1 MTSLRSQE
9 KRGQGKDSDTNNLMG
24 HPIPSVLCRPIF
36 SHRVL
41 MRGSDPLSVPAKH
54 LPKPKLHSPKYRVTE
69 LLWKVL
75 LSGSNPL
82 LHSGVYMFSYAA
94 QSLDSGGWSRW
105 RKSTHTG
112 PSPRLHHDLW
122 TTISDFKP
130 VNISL
135 IPLQKRSLSV
145 PVLGK
150 MEAWSQ
156 DPQKN
161 GAEMCH
167 VGPAQFHLARPGL
180 CGLPTLIAHCRPG
193 LFTASIMKQG
203 NKDNRGGGAGV
214 PFFLYLLL
222 GASVSSPLGGA
233 ATVEVVLRL
242 RFRFCTF
249 CSGWKR
255 MT

>member
-1 MTSLRSQE
+1 MTSLRSQD
-9 KRGQGKDSDTNNLMG
+9 KRGEGEDSDTNNLMG

-36 SHRVL
+36 SHRAL
-41 MRGSDPLSVPAKH
+41 MRGSVPLSVPAKH
-54 LPKPKLHSPKYRVTE
+54 LPKPRLHSRKYRVTE

-82 LHSGVYMFSYAA
+82 FHSGVYTSSYAA

-122 TTISDFKP
+122 
-130 VNISL
+130 
-135 IPLQKRSLSV
+135 LQTSEYKFNPSPEEDSLS
-145 PVLGK
+145 
-150 MEAWSQ
+150 ACSWQ
-156 DPQKN
+156 DGSMKPRPTEKQGWN
-161 GAEMCH
+161 VSCGSS
-167 VGPAQFHLARPGL
+167 QFHLARPGL
-180 CGLPTLIAHCRPG
+180 CGLPTLTDHCRPG
-193 LFTASIMKQG
+193 PFTASIMKQG
-203 NKDNRGGGAGV
+203 NKDNRGGGASV

-222 GASVSSPLGGA
+222 GASESSPLGGA